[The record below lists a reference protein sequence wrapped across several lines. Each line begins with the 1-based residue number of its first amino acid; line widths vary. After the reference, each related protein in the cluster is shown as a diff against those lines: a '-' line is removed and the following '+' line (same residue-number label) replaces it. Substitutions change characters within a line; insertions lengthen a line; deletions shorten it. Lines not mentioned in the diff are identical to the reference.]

1 MEDRRILV
9 DTSVVIDHFRK
20 KNNQKSLLYE
30 LSKDNKLF
38 LSAISKFEF
47 LVGTKPSQISQTE
60 KLIEGFFILSFN
72 SNVAAV
78 ASDIAKKLK
87 TKNKIIEFR
96 DMLKNLSSRDVAW
109 VLSQLGITF
118 KRHGKED
125 VFDGLYWQTYREF
138 LSMAGSFA
146 KTFSRSFLKP
156 AF

>member
-20 KNNQKSLLYE
+20 KNKQKSLLYE
-30 LSKDNKLF
+30 LAKDNKLF

-78 ASDIAKKLK
+78 ARDIAKKLK

-96 DMLKNLSSRDVAW
+96 NIFIAATAIANDIPLSTLNVKHFERIDD
-109 VLSQLGITF
+109 LELIGF
-118 KRHGKED
+118 
-125 VFDGLYWQTYREF
+125 
-138 LSMAGSFA
+138 
-146 KTFSRSFLKP
+146 
-156 AF
+156 

>member
-1 MEDRRILV
+1 LEDRRILI

-20 KNNQKSLLYE
+20 KNKQKSLLYE
-30 LSKDNKLF
+30 LSKDNQLF

-96 DMLKNLSSRDVAW
+96 DIFIAATAIANDIPLSTLNVKHFERIDD
-109 VLSQLGITF
+109 LELIGF
-118 KRHGKED
+118 
-125 VFDGLYWQTYREF
+125 
-138 LSMAGSFA
+138 
-146 KTFSRSFLKP
+146 
-156 AF
+156 